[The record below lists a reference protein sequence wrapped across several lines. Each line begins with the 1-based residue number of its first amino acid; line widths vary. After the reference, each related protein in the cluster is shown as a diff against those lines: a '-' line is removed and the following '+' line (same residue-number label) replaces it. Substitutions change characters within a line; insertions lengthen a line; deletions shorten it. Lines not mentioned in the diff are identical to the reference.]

1 MYFARVIKTKN
12 KTVVSVHV
20 DVSKVFDSCDHGILK
35 KKLQRIGI
43 TGKSL
48 DLMTSYMK
56 DREQEIWVD
65 GEFGGKFFIN
75 IGVGQGTILG
85 PTFFKIY
92 IIDVHLATSLF
103 SLRFADDTNLI
114 GYSGD
119 KETTKDYINNELKK
133 LYDWFC
139 SNKLTLHPNK
149 SRYIIHSRDKLL
161 NIMLGGQPLMRCGY
175 GLQEEGVKFF
185 GVIIDENL
193 DWKLHV
199 NSIKKNREG
208 KLFTMEI

>member
-20 DVSKVFDSCDHGILK
+20 DVSKAFDSCDHGILK

-92 IIDVHLATSLF
+92 IIDIHLATSLF
-103 SLRFADDTNLI
+103 SMRFADDTNLI
-114 GYSGD
+114 GYGGD
-119 KETTKDYINNELKK
+119 KETTEDYINNELKK
-133 LYDWFC
+133 LYDRFC

-149 SRYIIHSRDKLL
+149 SRYIIHRRDKLL

-175 GLQEEGVKFF
+175 GLQEEGVKFL